1 MLPVFKFLLLWV
13 LGVLLLPY
21 NPFDSLELGFLLI
34 FSALFFLVLSF
45 IIKRGF
51 KFLENLVLAFLVIGV
66 VSFLGLINENPRA
79 INLSN
84 ETKYSVILK
93 VK

>member
-13 LGVLLLPY
+13 LGILLLPY

-34 FSALFFLVLSF
+34 FSILFFLVLSF
-45 IIKRGF
+45 IIKWGF

-66 VSFLGLINENPRA
+66 VFF
-79 INLSN
+79 
-84 ETKYSVILK
+84 
-93 VK
+93 